1 MTSTTRG
8 PAAAIFPILAIN
20 VAIFAMLQSLLV
32 PVLPIIQADLG
43 TTPAVVTWT
52 LTAWLLTAAV
62 STPILGKVG
71 DMIGKRRTIVI
82 ALGAAA
88 LGSLVATFAP
98 NIELVIVGRVI
109 QGFGAAV
116 FPLTYGIARD
126 EFPSARMPSIIGAL
140 SAIMGIGSGLGTV
153 LAGPIE
159 SAFGW
164 RGLFWIPMI
173 LFVASATATRFVVPE
188 SPQRTG
194 GKINWLAAVLL
205 AGWLV
210 SLLLPLSFG
219 TRWGWASTN
228 VIGLFIAAAVLF
240 AAWIAVEVRSANP
253 LIDMKLMRLPGIWTN
268 NLTALLFGASMFGVW
283 AFLPQLAQ
291 LPASAGFGFG
301 ASVTQSGLL
310 MLPML
315 VAMAVAGFA
324 SGPIVPVVGFKY
336 QLALG
341 AAFVALSS
349 AALALF
355 HASQWEVSVAG
366 AVFGLGLGF
375 GIAAMASLIVQT
387 APAGQTGVASGMNSN
402 LRTIGGAIGAALMSA
417 LVTGNLQANGQ
428 PAEIGFVTGFFA
440 MAGLATLA
448 IAVAFLVPGT
458 RRATVAMDPLEQL
471 VPAEA

>member
-1 MTSTTRG
+1 MANPSSGR
-8 PAAAIFPILAIN
+8 PAAIFPILAIN
-20 VAIFAMLQSLLV
+20 VAIFSMLQSLLV
-32 PVLPIIQADLG
+32 PVLPIIQADLR

-62 STPILGKVG
+62 STPILGKIG

-88 LGSLVATFAP
+88 LGSLVASVSP
-98 NIELVIVGRVI
+98 NIELVIAGRVI
-109 QGFGAAV
+109 QGLGAAV

-126 EFPSARMPSIIGAL
+126 EFPTARMPSIIGAL
-140 SAIMGIGSGLGTV
+140 SAIIGIGSGLGTI

-159 SAFGW
+159 GLFGW

-173 LFVASATATRFVVPE
+173 LFVLSAAATRLVVPE
-188 SPQRTG
+188 SPTRTG
-194 GKINWLAAVLL
+194 GRINFVAAILL

-219 TRWGWASTN
+219 TRWGWASSN
-228 VIGLFIAAAVLF
+228 VIGLFSAAVVLF
-240 AAWIAVEVRSANP
+240 AAWMVVEIRSANP

-268 NLTALLFGASMFGVW
+268 NLTALLFGASMFGVF

-301 ASVTQSGLL
+301 ATVTQSGLL

-324 SGPIVPVVGFKY
+324 SGPIVHVVGFKY
-336 QLALG
+336 QLAMG
-341 AAFVALSS
+341 AAFVAVSS

-355 HASQWEVSVAG
+355 HATQWEVSAAG

-417 LVTGNLQANGQ
+417 LVTGHLQANGQ
-428 PAEIGFVTGFFA
+428 PAEIGFVAGFFA
-440 MAGLATLA
+440 MSALATLA

-458 RRATVAMDPLEQL
+458 RRATVAMDPMEQL

>member
-1 MTSTTRG
+1 MTQPSSG
-8 PAAAIFPILAIN
+8 PRAAIFPIIAIN
-20 VAIFAMLQSLLV
+20 VGIFAMLQSLLV
-32 PVLPIIQADLG
+32 PVLPIIQRDLN

-62 STPILGKVG
+62 ATPILGKVG
-71 DMIGKRRTIVI
+71 DMIGKRRTI
-82 ALGAAA
+82 ALSLLAAA
-88 LGSLVATFAP
+88 LGSLVAGLAP
-98 NIELVIVGRVI
+98 NIELVIAGRVI
-109 QGFGAAV
+109 QGMGAAV

-126 EFPSARMPSIIGAL
+126 EFPAARIPSIIGAL
-140 SAIMGIGSGLGTV
+140 SAIMAIGSGLGTI

-159 SAFGW
+159 ASVGW
-164 RGLFWIPMI
+164 RGLFWIPML
-173 LFVASATATRFVVPE
+173 LFVASAIATRLVVPE
-188 SPQRTG
+188 SPVRNG
-194 GKINWLAAVLL
+194 GRINWLAAILL

-210 SLLLPLSFG
+210 TLLLPLSFG

-228 VIGLFIAAAVLF
+228 VIGLLLAAVVLF
-240 AAWIAVEVRSANP
+240 ATWMAVEIRSANP

-268 NLTALLFGASMFGVW
+268 NLIALLFGASMFGVW

-310 MLPML
+310 ILPML
-315 VAMAVAGFA
+315 VTMAIAGFA
-324 SGPIVPVVGFKY
+324 SGPLVPVVGFKY
-336 QLALG
+336 QLAAG

-349 AALALF
+349 AGIALF
-355 HASQWEVSVAG
+355 HASQWELALAG

-428 PAEIGFVTGFFA
+428 PAEAGFVAGFLA
-440 MAGLATLA
+440 MAALATLA
-448 IAVAFLVPGT
+448 MAVAFLVPGT
-458 RRATVAMDPLEQL
+458 RRVRQDQAAVEAM
-471 VPAEA
+471 AEAI